1 MQLKYPVLLS
11 LLLLLFTLVG
21 CGGIYTPTRSSVEY
35 SQSQMP
41 ASLSSNPL
49 FQRAIAL
56 EQSGNYSAAAALFAQ
71 LADQTQPPV
80 RQQALLRAV
89 EDYLS
94 AGEHD
99 SAYQLL
105 PRVGTRGLPRL
116 SAQKRILFAEV
127 ALQRNQPNEALELLQ
142 QKPPSSV
149 APDVMRRYYYA
160 RIDAFRSAGNVM
172 ESARAQSEL
181 DLLLTD
187 PRARL
192 DNQQMIIRSLSVYTD
207 DALKMLQPNPPGLFG
222 GWMELTLIIKAYS
235 NDPHSGQR
243 RLERWRERFSSH
255 PALPELLKGY
265 FQRVGAMYKS
275 PSHVA
280 VLLPKSGA
288 YAKPAAAVRAG
299 LMAAHSAAS
308 GQGRPELRFYDS
320 SHSSGIH
327 NVYRQAVQDGA
338 EMVIGPLSKSAVSRL
353 VQGGSLDR
361 AVLTLNQLSGNGSGP
376 SNLYQFALSPEDE
389 ARQVAERAWSDGH
402 TKALALSSDDAWGR
416 RLFAAFSSRWK
427 QLGGTLLEHQTYD
440 PKEHDFSQPIQDV
453 LNISNS
459 NARYKALRKVVGR
472 KIEFQ
477 PRRRQDAGFIF
488 IAAKTQLARQVRPQ
502 LQFHHGA
509 DLPVYSTSHA
519 YSGNPE
525 STENMDLEGVKFPDM
540 PWVLMAGARQSTLA
554 KKLPASLTRYSR
566 LFAMGID
573 AYRILPHL
581 SRLQSGS
588 HETLDGKTG
597 ILSLDSDRRVHRKL
611 VWARM
616 RNGEPKVAGYS
627 GSP

>member
-1 MQLKYPVLLS
+1 
-11 LLLLLFTLVG
+11 
-21 CGGIYTPTRSSVEY
+21 
-35 SQSQMP
+35 MP
-41 ASLSSNPL
+41 ASLSNNPL
-49 FQRAIAL
+49 FQRAISL
-56 EQSGNYSAAAALFAQ
+56 ENSGNYAAAAALFAQ

-94 AGEHD
+94 AGDHD

-160 RIDAFRSAGNVM
+160 RIDAFRSAGNIM

-187 PRARL
+187 PRQRL
-192 DNQQMIIRSLSVYTD
+192 ENQKMIIRGLSVYTD

-222 GWMELTLIIKAYS
+222 GWMELALIIKAYT

-243 RLERWRERFSSH
+243 RMERWRERFSSH

-280 VLLPKSGA
+280 VLLPSSGA

-299 LMAAHSAAS
+299 LKAAQSAAS
-308 GQGRPELRFYDS
+308 GGSRSKLRFYDS
-320 SHSSGIH
+320 SNSGAIH
-327 NVYRQAVQDGA
+327 AIYSRAIQEGA
-338 EMVIGPLSKSAVSRL
+338 EMVIGPLSKGAVARL
-353 VQGGSLDR
+353 AQGGSLNR
-361 AVLTLNQLSGNGSGP
+361 PVLALNQLPGNGAGP
-376 SNLYQFALSPEDE
+376 SNFYQFSLSPEDE

-402 TKALALSSDDAWGR
+402 TKALALSSKDAWGQ

-427 QLGGTLLEHQTYD
+427 QLGGSLLEHQTYD
-440 PKEHDFSQPIQDV
+440 PKEHDFTEPIQAV
-453 LNISNS
+453 LNVANS
-459 NARYKALRKVVGR
+459 YARYKSLRKVVGR

-477 PRRRQDAGFIF
+477 PRRRKDADFIF

-509 DLPVYSTSHA
+509 DLPVYTTSHA

-525 STENMDLEGVKFPDM
+525 ATSNMDLEGVKFPDM
-540 PWVLMAGARQSTLA
+540 PWVLMAGTRQSSLA
-554 KKLPASLTRYSR
+554 KQLPSSLTAYSR
-566 LFAMGID
+566 LFAMGVD
-573 AYRILPHL
+573 TYRILPHL

-597 ILSLDSDRRVHRKL
+597 ILSLDSRNRVHRKL

-616 RNGEPKVAGYS
+616 RNGEPKVAGYG
-627 GSP
+627 GSR

>member
-11 LLLLLFTLVG
+11 LLLLLSSLVG
-21 CGGIYTPTRSSVEY
+21 CSGIYTPTRSTVEP

-56 EQSGNYSAAAALFAQ
+56 EHSGNYSAAAALFAQ
-71 LADQTQPPV
+71 LADQTSAPV

-94 AGEHD
+94 AGEPD
-99 SAYQLL
+99 FAYQLL
-105 PRVGTRGLPRL
+105 PRVGTTGLPRL
-116 SAQKRILFAEV
+116 NAQKRILFAEV

-142 QKPPSSV
+142 EKPPSSV

-160 RIDAFRSAGNVM
+160 KIDAFRSAGNVM

-181 DLLLTD
+181 DLLLSD
-187 PRARL
+187 PMQRL
-192 DNQQMIIRSLSVYTD
+192 ENQKMIIRSLSVYTD

-222 GWMELTLIIKAYS
+222 GWMELALIIKAYS

-255 PALPELLKGY
+255 PALPELLQGY
-265 FQRVGAMYKS
+265 FQRVGAMFKS

-280 VLLPKSGA
+280 VLLPTSGA
-288 YAKPAAAVRAG
+288 YDKPAAAVRAG
-299 LMAAHSAAS
+299 LQAAYSEAR
-308 GQGRPELRFYDS
+308 GQSRTELRFYDS
-320 SHSSGIH
+320 SNSSGIH
-327 NVYRQAVQDGA
+327 ALYRRAVQDGA
-338 EMVIGPLSKSAVSRL
+338 EMVIGPLSKDAVTRL
-353 VQGGSLDR
+353 AQGGALDR
-361 AVLTLNQLSGNGSGP
+361 PVLTLNQLSGDGSAP

-389 ARQVAERAWSDGH
+389 ARQVAERAWGDGH
-402 TKALALSSDDAWGR
+402 TRALALSSDDDWGR
-416 RLFAAFSSRWK
+416 RLFAAFSNRWK
-427 QLGGTLLEHQTYD
+427 QLGGTLREHQTYN
-440 PKEHDFSQPIQDV
+440 PKEHDFSQPIQEV
-453 LNISNS
+453 LNLTNS
-459 NARYKALRKVVGR
+459 TARYKTLQKVLGR

-477 PRRRQDAGFIF
+477 PRRRQDVDFVF
-488 IAAKTQLARQVRPQ
+488 IAAKAQLARQVRPQ

-525 STENMDLEGVKFPDM
+525 ANANMDLEGVMFPDM
-540 PWVLMAGARQSTLA
+540 PWVLMAGARQSSLA
-554 KKLPASLTRYSR
+554 KKLPANLTAYSR

-588 HETLDGKTG
+588 RETLDGKTG
-597 ILSLDSDRRVHRKL
+597 ILSLDSNRRVQRRL

-616 RNGEPKVAGYS
+616 RHGEPKVAGYATV
-627 GSP
+627 P